1 MLFNNVGVG
10 SPFPFSFYL
19 FYNVSFA
26 INSFPAFLFFRWQTV
41 LLLAW
46 VLLLFSL
53 FRAKSWELFRCFSF
67 FFSQFFLCSEKR
79 ELLIRSWSD
88 IGGSG
93 SARNPRAKT
102 GNCNEPSKEAGGL
115 CPGTGPKEAIF
126 SFKLVRFYILHNCNQ
141 LISNHW
147 YQILKFLVTQFE
159 FLSDSVSA
167 ILTS

>member
-1 MLFNNVGVG
+1 MLLLLLI
-10 SPFPFSFYL
+10 L
-19 FYNVSFA
+19 FQ
-26 INSFPAFLFFRWQTV
+26 LFFFFGWQTV
-41 LLLAW
+41 LASCISPPFILTFQREIMRAIQMLQPFLFT
-46 VLLLFSL
+46 VLPMLFW
-53 FRAKSWELFRCFSF
+53 K
-67 FFSQFFLCSEKR
+67 KR
-79 ELLIRSWSD
+79 VTDKVIWSD